1 MWYCAQVRQL
11 SDKINFQQMACHFI
25 LMYMKSDVWISF
37 ITCQQAD
44 SWVVW
49 SQWVCNTY
57 IRAWVCTAG
66 DMNRQAWTHLLVNWT
81 DCDRSHIPLSRIYLH
96 STYALA
102 AAYTCSRIYTPSNPQ
117 AAKWQCC
124 DNSTCS
130 AHEANCKDAQIPRFP
145 FSSVPPL
152 SFSLVL
158 MNGRVMNKLHESN
171 QSLNEGEAGT
181 HLGSYTD
188 PGWPGAGEGS
198 CRLMWHARFAAAEP
212 PGGPGS
218 HSPQRRR
225 GAPVGRLAR
234 NRNRNRGSLGD
245 TVQGRRRK
253 GGGWGVGLHHWGK

>member
-1 MWYCAQVRQL
+1 MWYFVQMWKL
-11 SDKINFQQMACHFI
+11 SDTINFQKMACHFI
-25 LMYMKSDVWISF
+25 LMYMMSDVWISF

-44 SWVVW
+44 SWAVW
-49 SQWVCNTY
+49 SRWVCNTY
-57 IRAWVCTAG
+57 IRVWVCTAG
-66 DMNRQAWTHLLVNWT
+66 DMNWQAWMYMSHLPVNCT
-81 DCDRSHIPLSRIYLH
+81 GTVTAAKSHISRQYIH
-96 STYALA
+96 ISGHV
-102 AAYTCSRIYTPSNPQ
+102 YTLPQ
-117 AAKWQCC
+117 IHRQN
-124 DNSTCS
+124 DNATTIQH
-130 AHEANCKDAQIPRFP
+130 ATNCKDAQIPRFP
-145 FSSVPPL
+145 FSSVPL
-152 SFSLVL
+152 LFFSLDL
-158 MNGRVMNKLHESN
+158 MNGRVMNKPHESN

-253 GGGWGVGLHHWGK
+253 EGGGGVGLHHLGK

>member
-1 MWYCAQVRQL
+1 
-11 SDKINFQQMACHFI
+11 
-25 LMYMKSDVWISF
+25 
-37 ITCQQAD
+37 
-44 SWVVW
+44 
-49 SQWVCNTY
+49 
-57 IRAWVCTAG
+57 
-66 DMNRQAWTHLLVNWT
+66 
-81 DCDRSHIPLSRIYLH
+81 
-96 STYALA
+96 
-102 AAYTCSRIYTPSNPQ
+102 
-117 AAKWQCC
+117 
-124 DNSTCS
+124 
-130 AHEANCKDAQIPRFP
+130 
-145 FSSVPPL
+145 
-152 SFSLVL
+152 
-158 MNGRVMNKLHESN
+158 MNGRVMNKPHESN

-253 GGGWGVGLHHWGK
+253 GGGGGGVGLHHLGEIGLCIVML